1 MFDAITCPA
10 KDNRAADRLVKGA
23 APWGQTIPSGLAQ
36 LTQSQRDVSID
47 YTVERPGEAIR
58 SVTSLGELSP
68 VADSSMF
75 RLLTSASD
83 LHHAVGSSRTTIKTT
98 AQCDID
104 GMHVL
109 KLWGFISAAAPAI
122 DGEACDDSDA
132 TGTAPLIFRLVF
144 WEISPGREARLFELA
159 RQSAEQDREL
169 RHLRRRAALA
179 MSAQ

>member
-1 MFDAITCPA
+1 MFDAITCLA
-10 KDNRAADRLVKGA
+10 TDNTVADRLVKGA
-23 APWGQTIPSGLAQ
+23 APWGQTIPSGLAH

-58 SVTSLGELSP
+58 SVISLGELSP

-83 LHHAVGSSRTTIKTT
+83 LHHAVGSSRTTIKAT

-122 DGEACDDSDA
+122 DGEACDA
-132 TGTAPLIFRLVF
+132 TGTAPLIFRSVF

-159 RQSAEQDREL
+159 RQSAEKDREIQ
-169 RHLRRRAALA
+169 HLRQRAALA